1 MKTYEK
7 PRLMVL
13 SFTAS
18 DALCSGCAAPTRG
31 TGLAG
36 IIENTYASI
45 YPEAITPDNNLT
57 QTEIDAIGLFAA
69 STESCANDAL
79 GYCKNTPAG
88 NNIFTS

>member
-18 DALCSGCAAPTRG
+18 DALCSGCTAPTRG
-31 TGLAG
+31 TDLAQ
-36 IIENTYASI
+36 IIEGTYSYI
-45 YPEAITPDNNLT
+45 SGVSVDNNLT
-57 QTEIDAIGLFAA
+57 QDEINAIQLFAA